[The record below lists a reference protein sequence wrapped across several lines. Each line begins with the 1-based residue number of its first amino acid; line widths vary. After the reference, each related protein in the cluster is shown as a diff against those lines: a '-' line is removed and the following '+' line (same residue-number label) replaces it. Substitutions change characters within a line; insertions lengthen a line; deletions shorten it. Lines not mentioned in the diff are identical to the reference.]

1 MSLIQSTAIPSG
13 ASAYELE
20 QSLRFDGSSGYLS
33 KIFASAGNRRTW
45 TMSFWL
51 KRSKLTTQTHLFTA
65 SNAGGSVDFSCYL
78 GANDRLYLADG
89 IQSGGMLQTTQV
101 LRDVSAWYHIIVAL
115 DSTQGTVNNRLKL
128 YINGTQVTSFA
139 VNNLANGVTQN
150 KEMGWNVATTE
161 HRIGRRS
168 ASNSSYLGG
177 YLDEINFIDGIVK
190 TPADFGTTGT
200 YGEWKPKE
208 YSGSYGANGFYLNFA
223 GGGIISSATGGNSTG
238 TTGDYK
244 YKTYTSNGTF
254 TPSNDGYV
262 EYLVV
267 GGGGGG
273 GSRLGGGGG
282 GGGFKKGFLQLTG
295 STAYTVTV
303 GAGGGY
309 DASGNNSSVS
319 GTGITTLTAIGGG
332 HGGAG
337 NAASATGGSG
347 GGGAGITSGNTTGS
361 AGNSGQGN
369 AGGNGAGSAGFAGGG
384 GGGAGAV
391 GANGP
396 QSGKGG
402 DGGAGLQSN
411 IDTNNYYYSGGGGGG
426 AHFDPS
432 TGAGNGG
439 IGGGGGGARGGGST
453 GAASA
458 NGNGTGGGSA
468 RNSGAS
474 PADNTNQ
481 PGGAGGA
488 NTGGGGGG
496 APNNPNAAGAGGS
509 GIVIIR
515 YKFQ

>member
-1 MSLIQSTAIPSG
+1 MSLINSTAIPSG

-33 KIFASAGNRRTW
+33 KSFASAGNRRTW

-65 SNAGGSVDFSCYL
+65 SNADGSVDFSCYL

-89 IQSGGMLQTTQV
+89 IQGGGMLQTSQ
-101 LRDVSAWYHIIVAL
+101 LFRDTSAWFHIVVAL
-115 DSTQGTVNNRLKL
+115 DTTQGTLNNRLKL
-128 YINGTQVTSFA
+128 YINGTQVTDWEA
-139 VNNLANGVTQN
+139 NNLANAISQN
-150 KEMGWNVATTE
+150 QEMGWNVATTE
-161 HRIGRRS
+161 HRIARRS
-168 ASNSSYLGG
+168 GSSSSYLGG
-177 YLDEINFIDGIVK
+177 YLSEVNFIDGLAKV
-190 TPADFGTTGT
+190 PADFGETGD
-200 YGEWKPKE
+200 YGEWKPIE
-208 YSGSYGANGFYLNFA
+208 YSGTYGTNGFYLNFA

-282 GGGFKKGFLQLTG
+282 GGGFRTGFVQLTG

-303 GAGGGY
+303 GAGGAY

-319 GTGITTLTAIGGG
+319 GTGITTLTASGGG
-332 HGGAG
+332 TGGAG
-337 NAASATGGSG
+337 NHVSAGGGSG
-347 GGGAGITSGNTTGS
+347 GGGAGITTGNTNGS
-361 AGNSGQGN
+361 AGTSGQGN
-369 AGGNGAGSAGFAGGG
+369 DGGDGAGSAGFAGGG
-384 GGGAGAV
+384 GGGAGAD
-391 GANGP
+391 GADGV

-402 DGGAGLQSN
+402 NGGAGLQSN

-426 AHFDPS
+426 AHFAPS

-453 GAASA
+453 DGGIY
-458 NGNGTGGGSA
+458 GNGTGGGSA
-468 RNSGAS
+468 RNSGGS
-474 PADNTNQ
+474 PADAVNQ
-481 PGGAGGA
+481 LGGNGGA

-496 APNNPNAAGAGGS
+496 APNNSNAGGAGGS

>member
-1 MSLIQSTAIPSG
+1 MSLINSTAIPSG
-13 ASAYELE
+13 VATGYEIG
-20 QSLRFDGSSGYLS
+20 QSLRFNNPDNAYLS
-33 KIFASAGNRRTW
+33 RTFVTPTNRKIW
-45 TMSFWL
+45 TFSVWL
-51 KRSKLTTQTHLFTA
+51 KRSVFGAYPRIFSTA
-65 SNAGGSVDFSCYL
+65 TGAGGNTDNINFMNDDKLRFISDFGQL
-78 GANDRLYLADG
+78 T
-89 IQSGGMLQTTQV
+89 TTQV
-101 LRDVSAWYHIIVAL
+101 FRDPSAWYHIMYAF
-115 DSTQGTVNNRLKL
+115 DSTQSTEANRLKL
-128 YINGTQVTSFA
+128 YVNGTQVTSFTT
-139 VNNLANGVTQN
+139 ANYPTLNDEVDFN
-150 KEMGWNVATTE
+150 SAIV
-161 HRIGRRS
+161 HDIGRN
-168 ASNSSYLGG
+168 APEANQNMDG
-177 YLDEINFIDGIVK
+177 YLAEINFIDGQAL

-208 YSGSYGANGFYLNFA
+208 YSGSYGTNGFYLNFA